1 MKILDRYILSTYL
14 KSFFSVFTILMF
26 IFLLQSVWVY
36 ISELAGKDLEFDVIL
51 KFLIYVSPRIVV
63 LVLPLTVLLVSI
75 MVFGNFAENYE
86 FAAMKSTGISLQRAM
101 KSLSVFIVFLSIVSF
116 FFANNVI
123 PLAEYNFFN
132 LRQNIARVKPAMIV
146 AEGQFN
152 QIQDINIKV
161 AKKSGENGQFLE
173 DVIIHQKKGNSS
185 GNYTVIKSK
194 TGEFYSDESSDLI
207 QLILYDGNYYDE
219 IQPANYQ
226 KRTKNRPQVKSTFER
241 YVINIDISKF
251 NDVDFDK
258 KNTNARYNML
268 GVAELNTTID
278 SLYNTK
284 RETIDEF
291 SKNMLTR
298 SHQMNLK
305 LNYNYKEKD
314 SIADVPEKI
323 TDLFTQKKAIQL
335 YDLAISSVNSAQDDI
350 KVKSK
355 ALFIASMNINKHI
368 VALHDKF
375 ALGLMCIILFFVGAP
390 LGALIR
396 KGGIGLPLVIAIL
409 IFLTYHFISI
419 FAKNSSEDN
428 SLDPVFATWLAG
440 LIMLPFSVYLT
451 SRATRDR
458 ALLDVDSLLIPMKQ
472 KLVKSSVIT
481 EIQIENES
489 INTKNLEHF
498 ENDKLIDLVK
508 NYRHYGLG
516 ISHKANALQVLTKR
530 GITELEL
537 KLSGNLSNESYES
550 GIRHMQD
557 YYENATLANYAHIA
571 LLVFGISG
579 LILNN
584 NGLPTLGK
592 IMVTIGVLSAVLF
605 FILFP
610 KVLKNQSEFYTLLKK
625 KFMTHNVVFIIL
637 ALPLFFLYRLYFNK
651 KMNED
656 LTKIS

>member
-14 KSFFSVFTILMF
+14 KSFFSVFTILML

-36 ISELAGKDLEFDVIL
+36 IAELAGKDLEFDVIL
-51 KFLIYVSPRIVV
+51 KFLIFVSPRIVV
-63 LVLPLTVLLVSI
+63 LVLPLTILLVSI
-75 MVFGNFAENYE
+75 MVFGNFSENYE

-101 KSLSVFIVFLSIVSF
+101 KSLSIFIVFLSVVSF

-132 LRQNIARVKPAMIV
+132 LRRNISRVKPAMIV

-152 QIQDINIKV
+152 QLQDINIKV
-161 AKKSGENGQFLE
+161 AKKSGENGKFLE

-251 NDVDFDK
+251 NDVDFEQKDAS
-258 KNTNARYNML
+258 ARFNML
-268 GVAELNTTID
+268 GVNELNTTID
-278 SLYNTK
+278 SLYTTQQK
-284 RETIDEF
+284 SIDAF
-291 SKNMLTR
+291 SKSMLSR
-298 SHQMNLK
+298 SHQNNLN
-305 LNYNYKEKD
+305 LNYNIEQND
-314 SIADVPEKI
+314 SLAEIPENI
-323 TDLFTQKKAIQL
+323 VDLFNKRKAIQL
-335 YDLAISSVNSAQDDI
+335 YDLAIASVNSAQDDI
-350 KVKSK
+350 KVKTKS
-355 ALFIASMNINKHI
+355 FSISTTHINKHI
-368 VALHDKF
+368 IALHDKF

-428 SLDPVFATWLAG
+428 SLNPIFATWLAG
-440 LIMLPFSVYLT
+440 IIMLPFSIYLT
-451 SRATRDR
+451 SRATKDR
-458 ALLDVDSLLIPMKQ
+458 ALMDLDAILIPIK
-472 KLVKSSVIT
+472 KRLVKTSLIVEDNTT
-481 EIQIENES
+481 EQTVETQNIQ
-489 INTKNLEHF
+489 HF
-498 ENDKLIDLVK
+498 ENEKLIDLIK
-508 NYRHYGLG
+508 NYRYYGLTLA
-516 ISHKANALQVLTKR
+516 HKTDALNLLKER

-537 KLSGNLSNESYES
+537 KLTGNLSNETYES
-550 GIRHMQD
+550 GVRHMED
-557 YYENATLANYAHIA
+557 YHENATVAYFAH
-571 LLVFGISG
+571 LLVLILGIG
-579 LILNN
+579 GFILNN
-584 NGLPTLGK
+584 NGAATVGS
-592 IMVTIGVLSAVLF
+592 IMIALALIALVLF
-605 FILFP
+605 IIVFP
-610 KVLKNQSEFYTLLKK
+610 KVLKNQAAFYKLLKK
-625 KFMTHNVVFIIL
+625 KFMAHNVVFIVL
-637 ALPLFFLYRLYFNK
+637 GLPLFFLYRLYFNK